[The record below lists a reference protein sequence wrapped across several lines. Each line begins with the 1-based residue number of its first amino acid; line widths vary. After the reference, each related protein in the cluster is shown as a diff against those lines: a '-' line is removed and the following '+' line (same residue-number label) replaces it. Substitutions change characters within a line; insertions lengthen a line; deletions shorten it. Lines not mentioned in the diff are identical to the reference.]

1 MQANSALAHLHC
13 VGVAHRDVKPANLLF
28 VDGRCAWHV
37 HRVCVVCA

>member
-28 VDGRCAWHV
+28 VDGRHV
-37 HRVCVVCA
+37 HGTCMARA